1 MWEIIFTS
9 RDGSRLSWLDASRVQ
24 ALDASYSTT
33 GGMTSCNVSY
43 SMLPSEVPSVTL
55 SDRIEIRRGSV
66 VFWRGWLDDLQPAG
80 EEPGVYTLSFFGV
93 WLYAL
98 RLTTEQRILSIGGR
112 DASAFFVELAT
123 RWVKPKFTDLVIAA
137 DNIGVLK
144 DREDAY
150 GRSVR
155 DVLAALREWTG
166 GGVAFG
172 GDVINDP
179 ADTLNVGKSRLYLR
193 KVSDV
198 TSPPDFKIVATA
210 PTTGNSA
217 RSRLGSS
224 VVNNLYLIGGT
235 WRDGGNRWPSDME
248 TPADPSTSA
257 NVVRNPGFEE
267 QAGSGFPR
275 YWTPYSGASRKS
287 SGLDE
292 GQMIG
297 KWAILTDNVGEGFW
311 SDITT
316 LATSLVGRT
325 VRVSASVRSVLPTD
339 SHTGKVQVRWRDAS
353 NAILRTDSFN
363 VSTTSIE
370 WSRPYSIFLPPA
382 GTTKFD
388 VGGEMLTDS
397 GYGIL
402 WDEFEVV
409 DITSAALEGVEL
421 AKIGTGSATIR
432 WQNPLN
438 LIPDPYQSSGAY
450 SWRFAVQ
457 SSDDDANC
465 ILLRPKDGARIP
477 VSSSEQLDLTIPIRS
492 YGTSP
497 KLQIQFL
504 WFKEDGIGTGAATRV
519 DIAAGMI
526 VGAGLTL
533 VKARVTAPTRSAS
546 LLPQISIRGNGELEV
561 DAICLRSAN
570 ASPDAAN
577 PIWVPVGPIRKRY
590 KASDFTELSAE
601 QQASE
606 ATFGYRESEQPV
618 VMDQL
623 QTEGEARSYALLYF
637 QKRALPLEP
646 GELEERDP
654 PVLIL
659 PGQTIRA
666 VGEGETPVRRVE
678 GCSLSLDSSGIW
690 TMVYQLEDPNLD
702 PDTLFYR
709 KLQDQ
714 RRLLQARSNSFRTES
729 SFGSGSTIPAIA
741 GGTSYWGDSARTA
754 SDATLHDAY
763 APTGGPHVIGSE
775 RTSWTNTAT
784 EVANARTE
792 PATSPVTAGQTY
804 ANLKARL
811 DGLLTRLA
819 TLFSRTIT
827 AGTGLSGGG
836 DLTANRTIALANTAV
851 TPGNYTNTN
860 ITVDAQGRLTAAS
873 NGSSGGSS
881 TSYQM
886 ALTLLADT
894 STLAIVAMAT
904 GRQELAGQ
912 VHRRCWADLT
922 DFNTCRLSAVI
933 TSSTSVTGALLVEY
947 STDGGS
953 TWNPLVTGDGA
964 AVSLTSTGT
973 LRSGWKS
980 LASGAKADVLLRPLT
995 RVDTSSSG
1003 SIVVGL
1009 LVLELRTGT
1018 STSTTAEE
1026 ATPVAIPESL

>member
-9 RDGSRLSWLDASRVQ
+9 RDGSRLSWLDAYRVQ
-24 ALDASYSTT
+24 ALDASYSTE

-43 SMLPSEVPSVTL
+43 SMLPSELANVKL
-55 SDRIEIRRGSV
+55 SDRIQIQRDGV

-80 EEPGVYTLSFFGV
+80 EEPGVYTLSFFGA
-93 WLYAL
+93 WIYAL
-98 RLTTEQRILSIGGR
+98 RVTAEQRILSVGGR
-112 DASAFFVELAT
+112 DASAFFTDLAN
-123 RWVKPKFTDLVIAA
+123 RWVKPYFPDLVVAT
-137 DNIGVLK
+137 DHIGVLK

-150 GRSVR
+150 GRTLR
-155 DVLAALREWTG
+155 DVLQGLKEWTG

-172 GDVINDP
+172 GDVINDA

-193 KVSDV
+193 KVSDI

-297 KWAILTDNVGEGFW
+297 KWAVLTDNVGEGFW

-316 LATSLVGRT
+316 LTTSLVGRT

-339 SHTGKVQVRWRDAS
+339 NHTGKVQVRWRDAS

-363 VSTTSIE
+363 VSTTSIDWE
-370 WSRPYSIFLPPA
+370 RPYSISLPPA
-382 GTTKFD
+382 GTAKFD

-421 AKIGTGSATIR
+421 TKIGTGSATIL

-438 LIPDPYQSSGAY
+438 LIADPYQGSGAY

-457 SSDDDANC
+457 SSDDDTNC
-465 ILLRPKDGARIP
+465 ILLRPISGNHVAVK
-477 VSSSEQLDLTIPIRS
+477 SSEILDLTIPIRS

-504 WFKEDGIGTGAATRV
+504 WFKEDGTGNGAATRV
-519 DIAAGMI
+519 DIAAASI
-526 VGAGLTL
+526 VGAGITL

-590 KASDFTELSAE
+590 KASDFAELSAE

-618 VMDQL
+618 VMDHL
-623 QTEGEARSYALLYF
+623 QTEAEARSYALLYF

-659 PGQTIRA
+659 PGQTLQA

-741 GGTSYWGDSARTA
+741 TFYWGDSARTA

-763 APTGGPHVIGSE
+763 SPTNGPHVIGSE

-784 EVANARTE
+784 EVVNARTE

-851 TPGNYTNTN
+851 TPGSYTNAD

-873 NGSSGGSS
+873 NGSSGGGSS

-894 STLAIVAMAT
+894 STLAIVSMAT

-922 DFNTCRLSAVI
+922 DFNTCRLSVVI
-933 TSSTSVTGALLVEY
+933 TSSTAVTGALLVEY

-964 AVSLTSTGT
+964 AVSLASTGT
-973 LRSGWKS
+973 LRSGWHS
-980 LASGAKADVLLRPLT
+980 LVSGAKTDVMLRPLA

-1009 LVLELRTGT
+1009 LILELRTGT
-1018 STSTTAEE
+1018 STSTTTEE
-1026 ATPVAIPESL
+1026 AAPVAIPEFP